1 MPETPYLR
9 IDLDRVRDNFRTLRS
24 ALPDAS
30 IRYAVKAN
38 PAEPILRLL
47 AAEGSAFDVASVGEA
62 DACLAAEIDGDRLA
76 FGNTVKKPEAVATAY
91 ARGVRLFAFD
101 TEHDLAVLAE
111 HAPGAGVECR
121 IAPAFPSSVTPFGHK
136 FGCAP
141 AHAAQLLNRAR
152 SWGLVA
158 EGVSFHVGS
167 QQLDVSAWE
176 LGIASAASVFDAVG
190 GLATVNAGGGFPLPY
205 AGAAP
210 DLQVIAELISSAM
223 SRHFGSQPPRLALEP
238 GRVIVGSAGTIAC
251 EVVAVRTGTDGRRW
265 VYLDVGRY
273 SGLAETENEYIRY
286 RLRTRRDGDAVADA
300 VLAGPT
306 CDGDD
311 VLYQRCALP
320 VTLRPGD
327 EVEICDTGAY
337 TGSYSSIWFNGF
349 PSLPT
354 YFDPPYG
361 LGRTIVEPLAP
372 GLTRN
377 WTLSEVICDVRTPY
391 QELVIGRTEQG
402 MALFSDGERQSTEF
416 SQLVYHEALLV
427 PALLLAGHIE
437 RVLIIG
443 SGEGVVSQ
451 MAVAA
456 GATHVDH
463 VDIDRDAVR
472 LCAEHLPYGYSPD
485 ELRRAEEGLGP
496 ITMHYR
502 DGWDFVDRAT
512 KAYDIVVVDLPDER
526 SEPAQHNRLYD
537 TGFLRKCREIGRVV
551 VDQAGCPTL
560 WRNAT
565 LHSSWHRFHET
576 FDTVVYFGSDEHEWA
591 FLSGLPECLADP
603 VAIMTERLPTLTY
616 RPRTIDGTSLIAN
629 TVPPKTLRDNVSA
642 HTSGAL
648 ADTAQHPA
656 FHHEVRDVEEGH
668 PGHAPGATG

>member
-1 MPETPYLR
+1 VPQTPYLR
-9 IDLDRVRDNFRTLRS
+9 IDLDRVRSNFQALRS
-24 ALPDAS
+24 VLPQAD

-47 AAEGSAFDVASVGEA
+47 AAEGSAFDVASVGEV
-62 DACLAAEIDGDRLA
+62 DACIAAGVDGARLA
-76 FGNTVKKPEAVATAY
+76 FGNTIRKPAAVAAAY
-91 ARGVRLFAFD
+91 TRGVRVFAFD

-111 HAPGAGVECR
+111 HAPGSGVECR

-141 AHAAQLLNRAR
+141 ADAAEQLNRAR
-152 SWGLVA
+152 SLGLVA
-158 EGVSFHVGS
+158 AGVSFHVGS
-167 QQLDVSAWE
+167 QQLDAAAWE
-176 LGIASAASVFDAVG
+176 LGIASAASVFDAVD
-190 GLATVNAGGGFPLPY
+190 GLTTLNAGGGFPLPY
-205 AGAAP
+205 AGVAP
-210 DLQVIAELISSAM
+210 DLEVIADRIASALG
-223 SRHFGSQPPRLALEP
+223 RHFGSQTPRLAVEP
-238 GRVIVGSAGTIAC
+238 GRMVVGSAGTIAC
-251 EVVAVRTGTDGRRW
+251 EVVTVRTGTDGRRW

-286 RLRTRRDGDAVADA
+286 RLRTPRDDDAVADA

-311 VLYQRCALP
+311 VLYQRYPLP
-320 VTLRPGD
+320 VTLRPAD
-327 EVEICDTGAY
+327 QVEICDTGAY
-337 TGSYSSIWFNGF
+337 TGSYASVQFNGF
-349 PSLPT
+349 PPLPT
-354 YFDPPYG
+354 VFGPNRFA
-361 LGRTIVEPLAP
+361 RTIVEPLAP

-377 WTLSEVICDVRTPY
+377 WTLSEVLCDVRTGY

-402 MALFSDGERQSTEF
+402 VALFSDGERQSTEF

-427 PALLLAGHIE
+427 PALLLAGRVE
-437 RVLIIG
+437 RVLIVG

-451 MAVAA
+451 LAVAA

-485 ELRRAEEGLGP
+485 ELRRAEKGLGP

-502 DGWDFVDRAT
+502 DGWDFVDRST
-512 KAYDIVVVDLPDER
+512 SSYDIVIVDLPDER
-526 SEPAQHNRLYD
+526 SEPAQHNRLY
-537 TGFLRKCREIGRVV
+537 GSEFLQKCRGIGRVV

-565 LHSSWHRFHET
+565 LLSSWHRFRET

-591 FLSGLPECLADP
+591 FLSGLSDAVTNP
-603 VAIMTERLPTLTY
+603 VAVMSERLAALAYQPQ
-616 RPRTIDGTSLIAN
+616 TIDGASLIAG
-629 TVPPKTLRDNVSA
+629 TLAPKTLRDRLSA
-642 HTSGAL
+642 YDGGTL
-648 ADTAQHPA
+648 AESAEHAA
-656 FHHEVRDVEEGH
+656 FHDEVRNVEEGH
-668 PGHAPGATG
+668 SGHPSGATR